1 MQAIWLKQRSGGGQ
15 QAPGCIAPASQPAS
29 APTSLASFLHT
40 FASHGTQAER
50 LRTAVATSH
59 SHDCSF
65 LSRHLSHYRRFCPPH
80 GCYARALCAWRTT
93 CTDSR
98 GQRCCT
104 SQARRHATGG
114 EASACKGVGTTWH
127 TLNARAVGACFPTL
141 EPVLRFTNRT
151 SGLHQPGPLQSAR
164 PPT

>member
-1 MQAIWLKQRSGGGQ
+1 MQAIWLKQRSGGRQ

-65 LSRHLSHYRRFCPPH
+65 LSRHLSHYRRSCPPH

-114 EASACKGVGTTWH
+114 KATVCKGVETTRQ
-127 TLNARAVGACFPTL
+127 TLSARAVGACFPTL
-141 EPVLRFTNRT
+141 EPVLRFTNRA
-151 SGLHQPGPLQSAR
+151 SGLHQPGPLQ
-164 PPT
+164 